1 MTDAAHQ
8 APADADVDHPSAG
21 LAGDA
26 ESATETVSEDPPV
39 VLSWWRELLIAGTF
53 YLLYSLVRNTFGAG
67 AESRSIAFRHA
78 RNIIEVEQFFGLWVE
93 PRLQSWYLNLP
104 FNGFIRGWNIFYG
117 TAHFAVT
124 IGVLVF
130 AFRRAPARYLFART
144 MLAATTALALF
155 GFAFYTLM
163 PPRLLDANGL
173 HGACAGL
180 NQGCNDYGL
189 IDTIERWGGIW
200 KFGEGGMAVVS
211 NQYAAMPSL
220 HFGWSTWCAIT
231 VILVVGHGRARWLA
245 LLYPA
250 VTLFCILV
258 TANHFWLDAVFGG
271 FALIAGWLV
280 AVLVQRFNRWRHQR
294 ATSAK
299 PGHRRAVVGAGG
311 Q

>member
-1 MTDAAHQ
+1 MTNTGPSMPTEDDGSSP
-8 APADADVDHPSAG
+8 PADAEAATSPTRPSA
-21 LAGDA
+21 
-26 ESATETVSEDPPV
+26 PPV
-39 VLSWWRELLIAGTF
+39 VLSWWRELMIAGTF

-78 RNIIEVEQFFGLWVE
+78 RGVIKVEQFFGLWIE
-93 PRLQSWYLNLP
+93 PELQRWYLSLP

-144 MLAATTALALF
+144 MLAATTALALI

-180 NQGCNDYGL
+180 NQGCNDYGM

-231 VILVVGHGRARWLA
+231 VILVIGHGRARWFA
-245 LLYPA
+245 LLYPTA
-250 VTLFCILV
+250 TLFCILV
-258 TANHFWLDAVFGG
+258 TANHFWLDAFFGG
-271 FALIAGWLV
+271 LALAAGWLV
-280 AVLVQRFNRWRHQR
+280 AVLVQRFNQWRYQR
-294 ATSAK
+294 ANSAE
-299 PGHRRAVVGAGG
+299 PGHRGAVVGAGG